1 MLENIN
7 KKIDEIEKKFKEREK
22 TYAVLERRQQE
33 LEKERSR
40 GRELSKALNKKER
53 QIKRLQ
59 SPSVIGLI
67 FRRKDTDLQEKLR
80 QHDIIKTKY
89 ENCRD
94 SIANIEKDI
103 NFYKEQIENYHSL
116 DSEHD
121 GLIRERRDLILDKND
136 GAARELKS
144 CLEEISEKELIVRGV
159 KEGILACGRALSSLK
174 KAIKSLE
181 SARSW
186 GVWDILG
193 GGFVSTAVKHSRIND
208 MRREIK
214 DLEREIR
221 TLNTSLAHV
230 NLPSNMDIEISGFAT
245 FADYFFDGLIADLFV
260 QGRIKD
266 SLNKLRNAYDRI
278 NKIRDALQTRL
289 GDLNRDLSSLRDR
302 VDRLERGI

>member
-1 MLENIN
+1 MEDIN
-7 KKIDEIEKKFKEREK
+7 KKINEIEENLKKRREFSDI
-22 TYAVLERRQQE
+22 LEQKQQE
-33 LEKERSR
+33 LEKERVR
-40 GRELSKALNKKER
+40 GRELGKALNKKER

-67 FRRKDTDLQEKLR
+67 FRKEDMDLQEELR
-80 QHDIIKTKY
+80 QYDIIKSKY
-89 ENCRD
+89 EDCRD

-116 DSEHD
+116 DLEYD
-121 GLIRERRDLILDKND
+121 ELIKERRNLILDKND

-144 CLEEISEKELIVRGV
+144 CLEKISEKELIVRGV

-186 GVWDILG
+186 GIWDILG
-193 GGFVSTAVKHSRIND
+193 GGFISTAVKHSRIND

-214 DLEREIR
+214 DLEKEIR
-221 TLNTSLAHV
+221 TLNTILSHV
-230 NLPSNMDIEISGFAT
+230 NLPSDMDIEISGFAT

-260 QGRIKD
+260 QGKIKD
-266 SLNKLRNAYDRI
+266 SLDKLRNTYDRI
-278 NKIRDALQTRL
+278 NRIQEALQTRL
-289 GDLNRDLSSLRDR
+289 GDLNRDLSSLRDK
-302 VDRLERGI
+302 VGRLERGV

>member
-22 TYAVLERRQQE
+22 TYAVLERKQQE

-67 FRRKDTDLQEKLR
+67 FRREDMDLQEKLR

-144 CLEEISEKELIVRGV
+144 CLEEISEKELIVRSV
-159 KEGILACGRALSSLK
+159 KEGILACGRALSSFK